1 MYTSRAAGQRE
12 AVLTLIH
19 IRRCIIVSQWTIIHT
34 ECTGEWSIN
43 ATAAAE

>member
-19 IRRCIIVSQWTIIHT
+19 IRRCIVSQWTIIHT
-34 ECTGEWSIN
+34 EHTGEWSIN
-43 ATAAAE
+43 ATAGAE